1 MQSSS
6 EDEKIDTDALEK
18 KLREKALLS
27 MKARKESKESGGGG
41 KDGGGGGRERKS
53 SGRGRKDSSE
63 DGSSSD

>member
-41 KDGGGGGRERKS
+41 GKDSGGWEAKS